1 MPTTSGLYDR
11 SFEHDACG
19 IALVAD
25 LTARKTHV
33 LVDQAITALE
43 HLDHRGAKGA
53 DEDTG
58 DGAGILVQIPH
69 EFFEKSVDFSLPGA
83 GLYAAGVVFLPQ
95 DPDDASKARR
105 RIDEIAAEEGLRLM
119 GWREVPVDAG
129 NLGTSRDPA
138 RTR

>member
-69 EFFEKSVDFSLPGA
+69 EFFEKVVDFALPERDTYA
-83 GLYAAGVVFLPQ
+83 VGLVFLPR
-95 DPDDASKARR
+95 DEDDAAKAKNRM
-105 RIDEIAAEEGLRLM
+105 AELANE
-119 GWREVPVDAG
+119 E
-129 NLGTSRDPA
+129 
-138 RTR
+138 

>member
-1 MPTTSGLYDR
+1 MPTTSDLAPAVRQESAPGGPDIDDRPSIDHRTGLYDR

-25 LTARKTHV
+25 LTARKTHG

-53 DEDTG
+53 DKDTG

-69 EFFEKSVDFSLPGA
+69 EFFAEAVDFSLPAA
-83 GLYAAGVVFLPQ
+83 GCYAAGVVFLPQ
-95 DPDDASKARR
+95 DSDDASKARR
-105 RIDEIAAEEGLRLM
+105 SIQGDRG
-119 GWREVPVDAG
+119 
-129 NLGTSRDPA
+129 
-138 RTR
+138 